1 MSDTNC
7 PFCGSLFYFSSN
19 FYDCGSHH
27 TVLTFIRTDLCR
39 EREAHNQTKRE
50 RDEAMDVLSYLSHYL
65 SCGIGDENT
74 TPQQYKERI
83 LDGIKFLMEHSKQIT
98 LDMSKTTS

>member
-1 MSDTNC
+1 MSDTPETDANEEAIKYRETYGC
-7 PFCGSLFYFSSN
+7 ECSLHEPIIIWPEFARR
-19 FYDCGSHH
+19 
-27 TVLTFIRTDLCR
+27 L
-39 EREAHNQTKRE
+39 ERE

-83 LDGIKFLMEHSKQIT
+83 LDGIKFLIEQSKQIN
-98 LDMSKTTS
+98 LDTRK